1 MVCVYEERGGLMMM
15 NVSLIVANIRRM
27 GKDWKLL
34 LGVFS
39 LPLLAILAITIL
51 TNSSAGIQQIS
62 MGIVDKDG
70 SPFAHR
76 FIEEMKQDSYLAISI
91 YDEASAQE
99 KFIARKTPV
108 ILTIPEEFFARAIA
122 GEAVQMGLMRMETV
136 PAESVIERAQQ
147 IVRSLLRE
155 EVLAVFS
162 DNSRSEDLASSVIT
176 LEVERMDRPPNR
188 FLVISLIITFMM
200 VSVIFMS
207 HELIDLR
214 RKRLFFR
221 MYATPHKPRQL
232 TGSLMGTVYILL
244 AIQTIGL
251 FVVGSIFMGGPL
263 VEHNLV
269 GTVVLMACFILL
281 TLSLGVIIARVCK
294 TPSMLGVWANL
305 IILPTGMIS
314 GIFVPQEYLPDF
326 LNNISFLAPQH
337 WVMTGLQK
345 MNAGEPFVSIL
356 PNVLVLLLFSA
367 CLFSFGI
374 FRFDRL
380 VKA

>member
-1 MVCVYEERGGLMMM
+1 M
-15 NVSLIVANIRRM
+15 NLSLIIANIRRM
-27 GKDWKLL
+27 RKDWKLL
-34 LGVFS
+34 IGVFS
-39 LPLLAILAITIL
+39 LPILAILAITVL
-51 TNSSAGIQQIS
+51 TNSSVGIQPIS
-62 MGIVDKDG
+62 VGIVDLDG
-70 SPFAHR
+70 SLFAQR
-76 FIEEMKQDSYLAISI
+76 FIEEMKQDSYLSISI

-99 KFIARKTPV
+99 RFIARKTPV
-108 ILTIPEEFFARAIA
+108 ILTIPEGFFTQAIA
-122 GEAVQMGLMRMETV
+122 GESVQMGLMRMETI
-136 PAESVIERAQQ
+136 PAESVIERTQQ

-155 EVLAVFS
+155 EM
-162 DNSRSEDLASSVIT
+162 LASMSDEPFSGSLAPSVVT
-176 LEVERMDRPPNR
+176 LEIEQMDRPPNR

-221 MYATPHKPRQL
+221 MYATPHKPGQL

-263 VEHNLV
+263 VEHNLT
-269 GTVVLMACFILL
+269 GTVVLLASFILF
-281 TLSLGVIIARVCK
+281 TLSLGVVIARICK

-305 IILPTGMIS
+305 AILPTGMIS
-314 GIFVPQEYLPDF
+314 GVFVPKEFLPDF

-337 WVMTGLQK
+337 WVLTGLQK